1 MHFQRVEIVTLCVYV
16 CACVLFWF
24 LFPRQAATTSYPALI
39 YFRAVHR
46 NGTNQEGRNTHTQ
59 KQQQQGK
66 KKSKLQA
73 LEQMSNF
80 SPAVT
85 SNNSCSFLFRQFQL
99 LPVFCLFFSPSR
111 LMWPSTFFFF
121 VHTDS
126 LINKTLKMSSKKVVL
141 TGRTIASVAVW
152 PVFIVHF

>member
-1 MHFQRVEIVTLCVYV
+1 MWVLSAFSKSGNCNFVCVRVRVFCFGFFPLDKQLLQAILHLSTLELSIEM
-16 CACVLFWF
+16 A
-24 LFPRQAATTSYPALI
+24 QTKK
-39 YFRAVHR
+39 
-46 NGTNQEGRNTHTQ
+46 EETHTH
-59 KQQQQGK
+59 KNNSNKG

-85 SNNSCSFLFRQFQL
+85 SNNSCSFLFRQFEL
-99 LPVFCLFFSPSR
+99 LPVFCLFFFS
-111 LMWPSTFFFF
+111 LKTHVTVHIFFFF

-141 TGRTIASVAVW
+141 TDRTIASVAV
-152 PVFIVHF
+152 

>member
-99 LPVFCLFFSPSR
+99 LPVFCLFFFLPQDSCDRPH
-111 LMWPSTFFFF
+111 FFFF

-141 TGRTIASVAVW
+141 TDRTIASVAV
-152 PVFIVHF
+152 